1 MNIQQMRVVQSIA
14 DHGSFREA
22 AKRLFLSQPSLS
34 QSIKELEAELG
45 VQLFERTNQGARLT
59 AEGSEFLDHAQH
71 ILNQV
76 ELLETRFSSKE
87 AHNLE
92 FSIASQH
99 YDFTAV
105 IVRELLAE
113 FPECRQ
119 FRLFETTTLK
129 VINDVEQHRSE
140 FGILYLN
147 DENRAGML
155 RLLQGAHLHFEQ
167 IGTFRPHVFVRQGHP
182 LTQKAAVTLADL
194 AAFSQ
199 ARFLQEDSRFS
210 FFSEDLVDYAASKQV
225 VHVSDRGTI
234 IGLLQQTDLYGTG
247 SGIVKEPEKQGLVFI
262 PLLHEPEGE
271 IILIKKKNRQISP
284 IGDSF
289 LQKLRHHIASFQSSV

>member
-22 AKRLFLSQPSLS
+22 AKRLYLSQPSLS
-34 QSIKELEAELG
+34 QSIKELELELG

-59 AEGSEFLDHAQH
+59 AEGSEFLDYAQP
-71 ILNQV
+71 ILSQV
-76 ELLETRFSSKE
+76 ELLETRFSHKE
-87 AHNLE
+87 AHNQA
-92 FSIASQH
+92 FSVASQH

-105 IVRELLAE
+105 IVSELLAE

-129 VINDVEQHRSE
+129 VITDVEQHRSE

-147 DENRAGML
+147 DENRAGMI
-155 RLLQGAHLHFEQ
+155 RLLQGAQLTFEH
-167 IGTFRPHVFVRQGHP
+167 IGTFRPHVFVRLGHP
-182 LTQKAAVTLADL
+182 LAKRQTVTLADL
-194 AAFSQ
+194 QGFSQ

-210 FFSEDLVDYAASKQV
+210 FFSEDLVDFAQSEQV
-225 VHVSDRGTI
+225 VHVSDRGTV

-247 SGIVKEPEKQGLVFI
+247 SGIVKDPEKQGLLFL
-262 PLLHEPEGE
+262 PLVDEAEGE
-271 IILIKKKNRQISP
+271 IILIKKRDRHISP
-284 IGDSF
+284 IGEAF
-289 LQKLRHHIASFQSSV
+289 LLKLRQHIATFNA